1 LKVLVDSSIFI
12 HFLRTGSNLTLAR
25 LIESDSII
33 LSQIVYLEV
42 LAGTKKQDRSKVKRI
57 LSGLD
62 ILPNFPDPI
71 IVFNLLELA
80 TGSGIYG
87 GIPDIMILADAKQI
101 GALLFSADRKLL
113 ALAKQV
119 KVATLKAF

>member
-1 LKVLVDSSIFI
+1 MKVLVDSSIFI